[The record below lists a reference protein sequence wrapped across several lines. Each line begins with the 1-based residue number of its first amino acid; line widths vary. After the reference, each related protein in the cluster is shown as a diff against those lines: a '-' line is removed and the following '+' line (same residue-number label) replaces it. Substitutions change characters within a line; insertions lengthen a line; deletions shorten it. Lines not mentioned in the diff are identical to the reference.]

1 MEKLLSAAQVADH
14 LGMHVKTL
22 YKLVRNNEIGLSFVQ
37 IHGRTIAFKP
47 SEIEKYVSMREVR
60 RDGSA
65 LKKIRNKPVKRT
77 FGSRLMTDK
86 EAQEFFKNVR
96 VIDGVLESDP
106 DDPRLAEE

>member
-1 MEKLLSAAQVADH
+1 MEKLLSASQVADH

-22 YKLVRNNEIGLSFVQ
+22 YKLVRNNEIALSFVQ

-47 SEIEKYVSMREVR
+47 SEVEKYVSLREIR
-60 RDGSA
+60 RDGSG
-65 LKKIRNKPVKRT
+65 LKKIRNKPAKRT
-77 FGSRLMTDK
+77 FGARLMTDE

>member
-1 MEKLLSAAQVADH
+1 MEKLLSAAQVAEH

-22 YKLVRNNEIGLSFVQ
+22 YKLVRNNEIALSFVQ

-47 SEIEKYVSMREVR
+47 TEIEKYVSMREIR
-60 RDGSA
+60 RDGSG
-65 LKKIRNKPVKRT
+65 LKKIRHKPAKKAL
-77 FGSRLMTDK
+77 SARLMTDE

-106 DDPRLAEE
+106 SDPRLAEE